1 MAYSRLLFKCFR
13 AMLGPMKQP
22 DTILEIGTRII
33 THTEL
38 SAFRYDNPNPYRC
51 PNKPGR
57 IASSRGDDVYE
68 VLHDDGIN
76 APYCCEEFELAPI
89 GRLPLEIGTRVITN
103 AKLGALDNPYRCA
116 NTLGKIESCIGGDVY
131 RVLHNDGMS
140 ALYYFDEFE
149 LAPIGPETSIEVPI
163 EPGFYKYG
171 APEDVAGSI
180 QLQGGVWIGMNIA
193 GPRTRYE
200 HTEMIQLATRNGWLF
215 AKYIEPDWPPEV
227 APELSAF
234 DPEFLKDFVA
244 SAREAAKKGAIG
256 AFVLYFGDDTQAHTF
271 GEIDERDLVH
281 ALERSKLEALSEES

>member
-1 MAYSRLLFKCFR
+1 
-13 AMLGPMKQP
+13 MKQS
-22 DTILEIGTRII
+22 DTILEINTRIV
-33 THTEL
+33 THAEL
-38 SAFRYDNPNPYRC
+38 VPYAKFDRNPYRC
-51 PNKPGR
+51 PSKLGQI
-57 IASSRGDDVYE
+57 IAVVSDSDWDVYE
-68 VLHDDGIN
+68 VLHEDGTS
-76 APYCCEEFELAPI
+76 APYC
-89 GRLPLEIGTRVITN
+89 
-103 AKLGALDNPYRCA
+103 Y
-116 NTLGKIESCIGGDVY
+116 
-131 RVLHNDGMS
+131 
-140 ALYYFDEFE
+140 DEFE
-149 LAPIGPETSIEVPI
+149 LAPIEPEISIEVPI

-227 APELSAF
+227 APELSAL

-256 AFVLYFGDDTQAHTF
+256 AFVVYFGDDTQAHTF

-281 ALERSKLEALSEES
+281 ALERLKLEALSEES